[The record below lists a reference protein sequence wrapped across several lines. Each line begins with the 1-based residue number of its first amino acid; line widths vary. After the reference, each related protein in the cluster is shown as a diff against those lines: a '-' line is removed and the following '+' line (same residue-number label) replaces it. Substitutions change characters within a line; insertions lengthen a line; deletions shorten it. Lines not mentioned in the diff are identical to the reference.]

1 MKVLELIAPSEF
13 VVSEKPKPVPQ
24 PGEVLIKVACC
35 GICGSDVHGM
45 DNSSGRR
52 IPPMIMGHE
61 ASGVIEEVGA
71 EVSGW
76 SEGDRV
82 SFDSMVYCGKC
93 EHCERGE
100 TNLCH
105 DRQVMGVSC
114 Q

>member
-1 MKVLELIAPSEF
+1 MLELVAPSEF

-76 SEGDRV
+76 RLRLARCLLISNFWDGSRV
-82 SFDSMVYCGKC
+82 
-93 EHCERGE
+93 
-100 TNLCH
+100 L
-105 DRQVMGVSC
+105 VSWLLESSA
-114 Q
+114 QGA